1 MSKRIKITIAEP
13 SGIIRRGLYAVLKEA
28 SPSEVEIYEVADM
41 EQLVSSLNYQRP
53 DILVANISVLGVF
66 SPQKMRKELGNADIK
81 LVGLQTTLADPSVLR
96 NYDETISIH
105 ESTELIRDK
114 LARIAG
120 GARGERKQESL
131 SQREKEVIACVVN
144 GLTNKQIAEKLCLS
158 AHTII
163 THRRNIS
170 AKLDIH
176 STAGLTIYAIVNKLV
191 ELGDISRGE

>member
-13 SGIIRRGLYAVLKEA
+13 SEIIRRGVYAVLKE
-28 SPSEVEIYEVADM
+28 SGSSEIEIYEVSDM
-41 EQLVSSLNYQRP
+41 EQLVNSLNYQRP
-53 DILVANISVLGVF
+53 DILVANVSAMGVF
-66 SPQKMRKELGNADIK
+66 SPQKMRKELGNADIR
-81 LVGLQTTLADPSVLR
+81 LVGLQTTLADPSALR

-105 ESTELIRDK
+105 ESPDQIREK

-120 GARGERKQESL
+120 SAQSERKQESL
-131 SQREKEVIACVVN
+131 SQREKEVIACVVK
-144 GLTNKQIAEKLCLS
+144 GLTNKQIAERLCLS
-158 AHTII
+158 THTVI

-191 ELGDISRGE
+191 ELDDISQGE